1 MAGFPTYDRVQAGGV
16 TARRL
21 TASAAP
27 HSIVIADTAGGN
39 TNPEDVTPSTAAGQ
53 TGVVGVIND
62 PQGDPNNSDAFPSGT
77 MVSVAEHGKVPVLIV
92 SGSVLTKRCTLI
104 ASGTAGMAKVL
115 GAEAKP
121 YDVIGYFD
129 DEPQTL
135 AADTA
140 LSVEL
145 NIHRVEA

>member
-1 MAGFPTYDRVQAGGV
+1 MGFPSFDRLQAGGA
-16 TARRL
+16 TARKL
-21 TASAAP
+21 TAAAAP
-27 HSIVIADTAGGN
+27 YSVVVAETAAGN
-39 TNPEDVTPSTAAGQ
+39 SNPEDGTPSTTAGQ
-53 TGVVGVIND
+53 TAVIGVIAD
-62 PQGDPNNSDAFPSGT
+62 PQGDPNNGGLFPLGAT
-77 MVSVAEHGKVPVLIV
+77 VSVAERGKVPVLIV

-104 ASGTAGMAKVL
+104 ASDTVGIAKVL

-129 DEPQTL
+129 DVPQTL

-145 NIHRVEA
+145 HIHRVEA